1 MRIAISGPAN
11 SGKTTLIKD
20 FIKTWPNY
28 VSPATSYRD
37 ILKEKQLNHS
47 KCTSEET
54 QQIILDFMINQLTE
68 YKDKPYIIYDRCP
81 LDVLVYT
88 LVACEENLVSEEFTA
103 KIIDKVRESI
113 HLLDAIFVLPY
124 NEDIKIEDNGIR
136 ETDLNYIRYTDS
148 VFQELV
154 NQYQTEFDTGIFFPT
169 EDCPGIILL
178 ESDNKIDEIKYM
190 LNTNGDLYSPEEE
203 YKMQEDFA
211 KAISDLKRNKELLEQ
226 VILNQEALLPQVD
239 VSNLKI

>member
-11 SGKTTLIKD
+11 SGKTTLIKE

-28 VSPATSYRD
+28 ISPVTSYRD
-37 ILKEKQLNHS
+37 ILKEKQLEHS
-47 KCTSEET
+47 KNTNEET
-54 QQIILDFMINQLTE
+54 QEVILNFMISQLTE

-88 LVACEENLVSEEFTA
+88 LVACEENLVSVDFTA
-103 KIIDKVRESI
+103 KVIDKVRESL

-124 NEDIKIEDNGIR
+124 NEDIEIEDNGIR

-148 VFQELV
+148 VFHEIV
-154 NQYQTEFDTGIFFPT
+154 NQYQIEFDSSIFFPT
-169 EDCPGIILL
+169 TDCPGIIPL
-178 ESDNKIDEIKYM
+178 ESDDKIEEIKYM
-190 LNTNGDLYSPEEE
+190 LNSNGDLYSPEEE

-211 KAISDLKRNKELLEQ
+211 KAISELKRNKELLEK
-226 VILNQEALLPQVD
+226 VISNQEALLPQVD
-239 VSNLKI
+239 ISNLKI

>member
-28 VSPATSYRD
+28 VSPAASYRD
-37 ILKEKQLNHS
+37 IIKEKQLSHS

-124 NEDIKIEDNGIR
+124 NEDIEIEDNGIR

-169 EDCPGIILL
+169 EDCPGIIPL

-211 KAISDLKRNKELLEQ
+211 KAISELKRNKELLEQ